1 MVRLTTSRRAIALVI
16 VAALLLSG
24 ALLFDAPGALR
35 GSGDM
40 RAATFSAS
48 LTAPGHAAATRS
60 IELASLPAAA
70 GLMVLAPALLCA
82 LRMRATRR
90 ATLALLSVPLRI

>member
-1 MVRLTTSRRAIALVI
+1 MARLATYRRTIALVM
-16 VAALLLSG
+16 VAVLLIGG
-24 ALLFDAPGALR
+24 AVLLDAHGMLR
-35 GSGDM
+35 GSGDL

-48 LTAPGHAAATRS
+48 LAAPGHAAATRS
-60 IELASLPAAA
+60 IELASLPATA
-70 GLMVLAPALLCA
+70 GLIALAPALLCA